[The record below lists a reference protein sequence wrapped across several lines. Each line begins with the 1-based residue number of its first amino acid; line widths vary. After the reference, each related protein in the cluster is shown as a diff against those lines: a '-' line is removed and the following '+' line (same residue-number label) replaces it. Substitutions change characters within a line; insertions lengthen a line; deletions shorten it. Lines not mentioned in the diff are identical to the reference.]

1 MPYLHGHAHNHRR
14 DVVGE
19 EVRSRPLSQQVNKFP
34 GSSGIASSGSSESLT

>member
-1 MPYLHGHAHNHRR
+1 MAYLHGHAHNRRR

-34 GSSGIASSGSSESLT
+34 RSSGVASSGASESLA